1 MKKSKKDAGNGSPT
15 HDVDWV
21 HECVLRNL
29 FGFTTDQLQKYRA
42 NGLMLEG
49 VHYRRNPAKR
59 IVYSISTINSWM
71 SGELI

>member
-1 MKKSKKDAGNGSPT
+1 MKKLQNNSVTDATTASA
-15 HDVDWV
+15 DWV

-59 IVYSISTINSWM
+59 IVYSITTINSWM
-71 SGELI
+71 SGELA